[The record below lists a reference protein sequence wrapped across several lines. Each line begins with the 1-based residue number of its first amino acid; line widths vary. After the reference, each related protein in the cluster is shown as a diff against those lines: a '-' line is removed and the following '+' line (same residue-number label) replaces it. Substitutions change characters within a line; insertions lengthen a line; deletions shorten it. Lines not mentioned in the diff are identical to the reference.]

1 MIPKKPFVVYRRIEP
16 TVFTEHDDVHEA
28 LEAARRA
35 NIVPGAIMNEWL
47 TTSRRCFLQEILRV

>member
-16 TVFTEHDDVHEA
+16 TMFTEHDDVNEA

-35 NIVPGAIMNEWL
+35 NIVPGAIIDEWL
-47 TTSRRCFLQEILRV
+47 TTSARCFRKEVLRI